1 LLHLPRISLLDVADT
16 LSPKSPEGILLRN
29 QVLEHIDDPQL
40 IRFWRFALGRYT
52 PSDLSPPQNKLSMML
67 STPPVS
73 YTFQQTESAINLRQ
87 VMDRHEV
94 LLINL
99 SNVGSETQS
108 IIGCLMLSLFQME
121 AMTRAQ
127 KAATERNRFF
137 IHVDE
142 AAQFVTRALQSM
154 LVQTRKFQVGLT
166 LAHQYF
172 SQFYEDQVDALSTVG
187 NTVIFRTNRRD
198 AEHLCKDLQD
208 KVKPED
214 IIGLKRY
221 QAIARI
227 GTEVVRFQCR
237 PPRPGLSP
245 SFKDR
250 IVARSRQLYYKT
262 AEEVRQAIAR
272 RHERWVSHSPPATA
286 SGNAGASN
294 TEFAYDIFPTHTPA
308 SQAGRDIHD
317 GHAGKG

>member
-1 LLHLPRISLLDVADT
+1 
-16 LSPKSPEGILLRN
+16 
-29 QVLEHIDDPQL
+29 
-40 IRFWRFALGRYT
+40 
-52 PSDLSPPQNKLSMML
+52 ML

-87 VMDRHEV
+87 VMERQEI

-121 AMTRAQ
+121 AMERAR
-127 KAATERNRFF
+127 KATADRRRFF

-142 AAQFVTRALQSM
+142 AAKSVTRALESM

-166 LAHQYF
+166 LAHQYLQ
-172 SQFYEDQVDALSTVG
+172 QFWEDQVDALSTAG
-187 NTVIFRTNRRD
+187 NTIIFRTSRRD

-208 KVKPED
+208 KVRPED
-214 IIGLKRY
+214 IIGLQRY

-237 PPRPGLSP
+237 TPRPALSP
-245 SFKDR
+245 GFKDR

-262 AEEVRQAIAR
+262 ADEVRQAIAR
-272 RHERWVSHSPPATA
+272 RHERWVSHSPPAAA
-286 SGNAGASN
+286 SGNGGASN
-294 TEFAYDIFPTHTPA
+294 TVCPYSPPLPSRTPA
-308 SQAGRDIHD
+308 
-317 GHAGKG
+317 